1 MKTFI
6 SRSKIIAIAFV
17 FTFSLASLENSAH
30 GIYNKRDNA
39 IELKYIGNENNQPL
53 FQLDLNND
61 EADEFVIT
69 LKDLSGGVIYSE
81 AVKGKLISRKY
92 RLNTDEIGISE
103 IRFEVS
109 NKKSNTRTVYTVS
122 STSRVVEDVV
132 INKL

>member
-1 MKTFI
+1 MSDESQKDEIKDETHQLQDI
-6 SRSKIIAIAFV
+6 EQEE
-17 FTFSLASLENSAH
+17 LE
-30 GIYNKRDNA
+30 D
-39 IELKYIGNENNQPL
+39 
-53 FQLDLNND
+53 D

-81 AVKGKLISRKY
+81 KVKGKLISRKY

-109 NKKSNTRTVYTVS
+109 SKRSNTKTVYSVS